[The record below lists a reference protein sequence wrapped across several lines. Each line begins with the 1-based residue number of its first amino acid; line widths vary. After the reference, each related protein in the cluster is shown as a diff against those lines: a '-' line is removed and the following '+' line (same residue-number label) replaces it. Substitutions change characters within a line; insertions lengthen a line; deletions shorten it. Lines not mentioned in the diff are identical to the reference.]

1 MADTTMAAFSFED
14 AAISVSAGD
23 YEFSDG
29 RNSLYRSTGAPA
41 AAGHGAALVVQEP
54 LPRLARTAALPGMHE
69 IVSRDF

>member
-1 MADTTMAAFSFED
+1 MADTIWAAFSFGN

-23 YEFSDG
+23 DEFSDG
-29 RNSLYRSTGAPA
+29 RNSLYRSTGTPA

-54 LPRLARTAALPGMHE
+54 LPRLARTATMPRLHE